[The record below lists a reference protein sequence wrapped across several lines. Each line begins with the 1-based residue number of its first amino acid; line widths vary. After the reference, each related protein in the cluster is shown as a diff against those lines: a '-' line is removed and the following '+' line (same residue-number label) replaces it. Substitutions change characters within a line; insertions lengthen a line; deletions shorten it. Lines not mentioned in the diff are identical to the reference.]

1 MIGQGRRRASLTAST
16 SNSAG
21 VRPLPTRSGFTAARA
36 AASFGSDLGI
46 DGTKAMKLQ
55 PPRAFTTPADLDA
68 MVGKAREA
76 SEFLK
81 ALAQE
86 SRLLILCALAGG
98 EKSVGAL
105 EAFLSQ
111 RQSTVSQQLARLR
124 LENLVAA
131 RREGA
136 TIYYRLADEKV
147 RTVLAAVH
155 ETFCAPKGGVGA

>member
-1 MIGQGRRRASLTAST
+1 MNAAD
-16 SNSAG
+16 
-21 VRPLPTRSGFTAARA
+21 FTAAGA
-36 AASFGSDLGI
+36 AVSFGPDFGI
-46 DGTKAMKLQ
+46 DGKKPMKLQ
-55 PPRAFTTPADLDA
+55 PPRAFATPANLDA

-98 EKSVGAL
+98 EKSVGEL
-105 EAFLSQ
+105 EVFLSQ

-136 TIYYRLADEKV
+136 TVYYRLANEKV
-147 RTVLAAVH
+147 RMMLAAIH
-155 ETFCAPKGGVGA
+155 ETFCAPKDGAGA